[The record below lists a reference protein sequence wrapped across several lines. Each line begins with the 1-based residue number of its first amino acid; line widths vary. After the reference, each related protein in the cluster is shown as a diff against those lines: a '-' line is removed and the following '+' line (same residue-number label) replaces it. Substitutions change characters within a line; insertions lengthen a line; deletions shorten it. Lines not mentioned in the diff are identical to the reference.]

1 MDRFRHQQ
9 EAFDRYKDA
18 SCIPIFF
25 DPGLGKTRTVI
36 DIACYKYNKGD
47 IDSVIV
53 IAPNGVHE
61 QWAREEIPMWAE
73 GTPHD
78 IWIKTDKRPPA
89 EWENRKSLK
98 FLCVN
103 VDRFSTPTSWRW
115 YVDYAREHKTFI
127 VVDEATRIKNPDA
140 KRTKNIL
147 YGFNDVV
154 FRGRTIVHNKPFT
167 VARAVLTGTPVTNR
181 PFDVWAMFEFLQP
194 GCTGRNWY
202 TFQSHFGLWRTMV
215 QGNRQFRVLITE
227 EIWTAVKYCKTFEI
241 ANSVF
246 GIGYDDYVKIKG
258 QDKYEGCYDNLP
270 ELKKWLYERAIFA
283 NIEECFDMPEK
294 IYVQRRLDMS
304 KEQAAAYKAMKSEF
318 IAEYGETSTSVTTQ
332 LACSIRLKQ
341 IASGFMVPDEKF
353 DEDPDPGDV
362 TWFKEVPKMKRILS
376 DIDEIKGRCVVV
388 TTFTAEAYRLYD
400 ELTKEGYSVCLQTG
414 SKRIGTIEE
423 FKDGKYQIMIA
434 NIRIISM
441 GFNLQAVCHHILF
454 YSNTYSFED
463 RRQTEGRIYRANQH
477 DKCIFMDY
485 VMNGSVDEDILEAQ
499 RDKKSMSEYIK
510 DKGGLYGKVI

>member
-61 QWAREEIPMWAE
+61 QWAREEIPRWAE

-89 EWENRKSLK
+89 EWEKRKSLK

-115 YVDYAREHKTFI
+115 YVDYAREHRTFI

-140 KRTKNIL
+140 KRTKNIM

-154 FRGRTIVHNKPFT
+154 FRGRTIVKNKPFT

-227 EIWTAVKYCKTFEI
+227 DIWNAVKYCNSFEV

-246 GIGYDDYVKIKG
+246 GIGYDDFCKIKK
-258 QDKYEGCYDNLP
+258 QEKYEGCYDNLP
-270 ELKKWLYERAIFA
+270 ELKAWLYERAIFA

-304 KEQAAAYKAMKSEF
+304 KEQLAAYKAMKSEF
-318 IAEYGETSTSVTTQ
+318 IAEYGDTSTSVTTQ

-400 ELTKEGYSVCLQTG
+400 ELIKEGYSVCLQTG
-414 SKRIGTIEE
+414 SKRIGTIED
-423 FKDGKYQIMIA
+423 FKNGKYQIMIA

-485 VMNGSVDEDILEAQ
+485 VMNGSVDEDILQAQ
-499 RDKKSMSEYIK
+499 KDKKSMSEYIK